1 MTKGIA
7 EKVVVISRSKR
18 SGKVQAAV
26 TTNGYTKTRH
36 GFATS
41 VDGRPAIKVL
51 EPIIGEVVLVISPSK

>member
-7 EKVVVISRSKR
+7 EKVVVLSRSKR

-41 VDGRPAIKVL
+41 VDGKPAIAQVSINL
-51 EPIIGEVVLVISPSK
+51 VLVGSKAAA